1 MYAIIDQNGKQY
13 KVSAGDR
20 IKLDTPFNEETKTIT
35 FDRVLL
41 VGGGDNEAAASIGA
55 PIVHGAT
62 VTADVIGATMGKKV
76 ITQKYARRKGYHKK
90 IGHRQNY
97 TEVQITAINV

>member
-20 IKLDTPFNEETKTIT
+20 IKIDTPLEEGQKTIT

-41 VGGGDNEAAASIGA
+41 VGGEGEAKIGA
-55 PIVHGAT
+55 PAVNGAT
-62 VTADVIGATMGKKV
+62 VVADVLGEVKGKKV
-76 ITQKYARRKGYHKK
+76 VTQKYARRKGFHKK

-97 TEVQITAINV
+97 TEVKITAINA

>member
-1 MYAIIDQNGKQY
+1 MYAVIDDNGRQF
-13 KVSAGDR
+13 KVSTGDR
-20 IKLDTPFNEETKTIT
+20 IRIDRSVDEGTKTIS

-41 VGGGDNEAAASIGA
+41 VGGEGEAKIGLPA
-55 PIVHGAT
+55 VAGAT
-62 VTADVIGATMGKKV
+62 VQADVIGAVKGKKV

-90 IGHRQNY
+90 TGHRQNY